1 MTFVILAVVD
11 LIPVVSIGEVMV
23 TVGVDS
29 VVGAKVVVVLAVD
42 TGVFLVVAVVI
53 GVEESEVFFR
63 SLVVVSISQI
73 VVYPVVVD

>member
-11 LIPVVSIGEVMV
+11 PIPVVSIGEVMV
-23 TVGVDS
+23 TVFIDS